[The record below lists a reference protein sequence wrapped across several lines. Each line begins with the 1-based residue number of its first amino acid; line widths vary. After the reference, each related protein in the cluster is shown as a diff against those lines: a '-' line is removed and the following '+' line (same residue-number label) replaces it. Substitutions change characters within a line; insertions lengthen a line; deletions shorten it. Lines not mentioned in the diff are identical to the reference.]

1 MSADRFGVLG
11 RRRWSGVHSGDGW
24 DYEDHL
30 RELQRHLFVSDLID
44 AKIIWFFF
52 LMRLFMFFLLQ
63 LDR

>member
-11 RRRWSGVHSGDGW
+11 RRRWSGDGW
-24 DYEDHL
+24 DYEDYL
-30 RELQRHLFVSDLID
+30 RELQRHPFVSDLID

-52 LMRLFMFFLLQ
+52 LLRLFMFFLLQ